1 MAPIVIAQVPEDA
14 PLLRAINPRTI
25 PAIPNK
31 MGRTNKD
38 NMERA
43 NADRPI
49 PLPPSLSSSCS
60 RTSLLLKD
68 NGAANSAEVS
78 S

>member
-1 MAPIVIAQVPEDA
+1 MAPIVIAQLPEDA
-14 PLLRAINPRTI
+14 PLLRAIKPRTI

-31 MGRTNKD
+31 MGRTNRD
-38 NMERA
+38 NIERA
-43 NADRPI
+43 SADSPI
-49 PLPPSLSSSCS
+49 PLPPTLSSSFS
-60 RTSLLLKD
+60 RTSLLFKD